1 MKRIFFKKIIIY
13 LFLTITLSGVLSP
26 NNIVF
31 AQLDFT
37 VTDQGDPNGD
47 GNPSTTTTNT
57 TIVEPV
63 PIYNEKEYE
72 PLAPLPGLEG
82 PLDFSG
88 DCVLGEYLNIFI
100 KVFLSI
106 ITAIAVIM
114 IVYGG
119 INYLMSD
126 LANTKEDAK
135 SSIINA
141 ILGIIIALSAYI
153 ILNTIN
159 PKLLNLCLNNIPN
172 QSISVSEF
180 DEPQKLIN
188 GKYGKYTANAKWDE
202 NLAGDFAKLPRGV
215 TVNSKE
221 CTYVG
226 ERSCTS
232 TRGLNTSIVN
242 NLANSCWESNGKKD
256 CNIIITGGTEN
267 WLHSANGG
275 HEPGSPVIDVR
286 ASTDVNFYITGKA
299 TPPTKDITITK
310 NGVKYSYEVAHS
322 NENTT
327 GAHWHVHY

>member
-1 MKRIFFKKIIIY
+1 MKKNNFKKINSLIFSLFIIISFVY
-13 LFLTITLSGVLSP
+13 
-26 NNIVF
+26 
-31 AQLDFT
+31 
-37 VTDQGDPNGD
+37 
-47 GNPSTTTTNT
+47 NPIEIKSQAV
-57 TIVEPV
+57 VEPKS
-63 PIYNEKEYE
+63 YNEEDYK
-72 PLAPLPGLEG
+72 PLAPLPGFDKLTNG
-82 PLDFSG
+82 TGGFSFQDPCPLGKFLNLFIDLFIG
-88 DCVLGEYLNIFI
+88 IVAVL
-100 KVFLSI
+100 SM
-106 ITAIAVIM
+106 IM
-114 IVYGG
+114 IVMGG
-119 INYLMSD
+119 INYVMSD
-126 LANTKEDAK
+126 LVTSKEVAK
-135 SSIINA
+135 SNIQNA
-141 ILGIIIALSAYI
+141 IFGLIIALSCYI
-153 ILNTIN
+153 ILNTVN
-159 PKLLNLCLNNIPN
+159 PNLLKLCLDGIPN
-172 QSISVSEF
+172 KSISVSEF

-226 ERSCTS
+226 ERNCTS
-232 TRGLNTSIVN
+232 TRGLNTSIIN

-286 ASTDVNFYITGKA
+286 ATNDVNFYITGKA